1 MPTALWHRPMRSRPG
16 IRPGHGRGHE
26 ANKGSS
32 LSLCNPAHRSA
43 SQEGWHEIVP
53 QQTGPMAAGSLH
65 EYLAEPGA
73 EPVGLSVSVAMHRC
87 RKRVS
92 TLRCVLLSGLEV
104 AEALRSVH
112 VCGIPHGDLKPQNV
126 LFASDVEV
134 LPLTMLP
141 EMHAN
146 HACQNL
152 NNSVWHGAPWCTS
165 QLRTIS

>member
-1 MPTALWHRPMRSRPG
+1 
-16 IRPGHGRGHE
+16 
-26 ANKGSS
+26 
-32 LSLCNPAHRSA
+32 
-43 SQEGWHEIVP
+43 
-53 QQTGPMAAGSLH
+53 MAAGSLH

-141 EMHAN
+141 GN
-146 HACQNL
+146 ACQPCMPKFKQFCVAWRTMVYITAAHDLL
-152 NNSVWHGAPWCTS
+152 NTFWT
-165 QLRTIS
+165 QISHNRLAATR